1 MNEPKR
7 VIASEQLSLD
17 ELQVADLL
25 LMGFS
30 RNKIS
35 EKLKLSSKEVK
46 TNCSAIILK
55 RGCKTMKELLDKGSE
70 FVFNGKLL

>member
-7 VIASEQLSLD
+7 VIASEQLSFD

-35 EKLKLSSKEVK
+35 EKLKLYPLAVK
-46 TNCSAIILK
+46 THCSAIILK